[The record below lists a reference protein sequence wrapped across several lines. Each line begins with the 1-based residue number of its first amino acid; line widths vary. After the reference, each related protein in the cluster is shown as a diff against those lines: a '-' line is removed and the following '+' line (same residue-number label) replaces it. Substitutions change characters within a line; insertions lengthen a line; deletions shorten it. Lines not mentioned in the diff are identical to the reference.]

1 MNFKSILAAISI
13 ICTIQLINAS
23 NIRFINNIQDQSIT
37 IHTVEVGDITLDFQ
51 EVSSYTAVSGTTV
64 TILGTVNVGGSAS
77 YSNTTIQVTLQE
89 YTTVVATFKSGDFY
103 LVMFPETSSPS
114 DDDTSANQ
122 AWVRFIDLAEPVSFV
137 NIYSNSGSLFSYVG
151 YLEATAFV
159 GVDPSSTFT
168 ATQSG
173 TSGTFPVTNSQL
185 NEGSLYTLFLFTSMS
200 GPQGIVHLDRT
211 LQSAKSTP
219 STDSST
225 SSPSSSDPE
234 SSSMTTTERS
244 HFNSATKIGFFGIGS
259 LAMLMIASF

>member
-1 MNFKSILAAISI
+1 MNFNTILVATSI
-13 ICTIQLINAS
+13 ICAIQLISAS

-51 EVSSYTAVSGTTV
+51 QVSPYTAVSGTTV

-77 YSNTTIQVTLQE
+77 YSNTTIQVALVE

-114 DDDTSANQ
+114 DDDSSSNQ
-122 AWVRFIDLAEPVSFV
+122 AWVRFIDLVEPISFV
-137 NIYSNSGSLFSYVG
+137 NIYSNFGSLFSYVG

-185 NEGSLYTLFLFTSMS
+185 NEGSLYTIFLFTSMS

-211 LQSAKSTP
+211 LQSAKSIP
-219 STDSST
+219 STNSST
-225 SSPSSSDPE
+225 SSSDPE
-234 SSSMTTTERS
+234 SSSMTTTERL
-244 HFNSATKIGFFGIGS
+244 HYNSATKIGFFGIGS
-259 LAMLMIASF
+259 LAMLIIATF